1 MMIVVRQR
9 TNADCAIA
17 ALSMFAARPYEEVE
31 ALVPRTN
38 GLHNREL
45 VAVAAELGLPLA
57 PVKAYDLDADEG
69 VLRVRSATH
78 HRHGHFVTVRYR
90 LVWDPADGSA
100 RPWREDL
107 AIYGARAGTLLRPSG

>member
-1 MMIVVRQR
+1 MIVAVRQR
-9 TNADCAIA
+9 TATDCGIA
-17 ALSMFAARPYEEVE
+17 ALSMLTARPYEEIA
-31 ALVPRTN
+31 ALVPRTD

-45 VAVAAELGLPLA
+45 VAIAGELGVSLA
-57 PVKAYDLDADEG
+57 PAKTYDLDADEG

-100 RPWREDL
+100 RPWREYL
-107 AIYGARAGTLLRPSG
+107 HRYGARAGTLLRPQG